1 MSMVFIIVLLHRKD
15 MFTVSPLL
23 TRYFETKEKQ
33 PCKKTVVVVAVG
45 VI

>member
-1 MSMVFIIVLLHRKD
+1 MSMVVVIVLLHRKD
-15 MFTVSPLL
+15 TFTSSPSL

-33 PCKKTVVVVAVG
+33 PCKKTTIVVVVG